1 MWFIGFEVEQEVRAP
16 PPKKKPGS
24 APVWLHG
31 LLSICHGISFSSLY
45 NLGMEKPLL
54 AVVVLF
60 TFEVKLLKLQKF

>member
-16 PPKKKPGS
+16 PPKKKPWIRPCM
-24 APVWLHG
+24 AG

>member
-1 MWFIGFEVEQEVRAP
+1 MQDDTH
-16 PPKKKPGS
+16 PGHYYMAS
-24 APVWLHG
+24 
-31 LLSICHGISFSSLY
+31 LLSIWHGVISFSSLY